1 MKNIIFTIGRA
12 SNSSLDDL
20 VEAGGNIARL
30 TFSYGSNDTQL
41 RRAKALRK
49 SAIALNS
56 PLEIAGELQGQGL
69 RVGQI
74 SAIETD
80 GVLPIRSGSQVE
92 FRDCPSVNV
101 SSGGQFVPVP
111 GISCVGIKIGNK
123 LVYGDHKCIFEVVSI
138 DNNRIMAIAQSSDEI
153 ASTRSVLI
161 SGAMAPQ
168 MELDDKNSSQLDFI
182 LQNNEFDIVILP
194 NVADLEII
202 HAVRRRSID
211 AGRSLKIACRV
222 GTFQS
227 RNFLN
232 EATSICDYLILDRSD
247 LALACGVY
255 EVPNIVRNMLPSD
268 LSKRSKVLITSQVA
282 QSASRGSTG
291 LLSAAEISDAWGI
304 LEQGLGGFM
313 LGEETAVD
321 GNGVSAV
328 RQLSSLVS
336 VFMSKN

>member
-41 RRAKALRK
+41 RRAKTLRN
-49 SAIALNS
+49 SAIARNS
-56 PLEIAGELQGQGL
+56 PLQIAGELQGQGL
-69 RVGQI
+69 RVGQV
-74 SAIETD
+74 SAVETD

-101 SSGGQFVPVP
+101 SSGEQFVPVP
-111 GISCVGIKIGNK
+111 GISCVDVRIGHK

-138 DNNRIMAIAQSSDEI
+138 DDGRLMAIAQSSDEI

-168 MELDDKNSSQLDFI
+168 MELDNKNSTQLDFI
-182 LQNNEFDIVILP
+182 IQNDEFDIVILP
-194 NVADLEII
+194 NVSDLDLI
-202 HAVRRRSID
+202 HAVRRRIID
-211 AGRSLKIACRV
+211 AGSSLKIACRV
-222 GTFQS
+222 GTFQPCK
-227 RNFLN
+227 FLN
-232 EATSICDYLILDRSD
+232 EAISICDYLILDRSD
-247 LALACGVY
+247 LALTHGVY
-255 EVPNIVRNMLPSD
+255 SVPKIVRSMLPSD
-268 LSKRSKVLITSQVA
+268 LSKRSKVLIASQVA

-291 LLSAAEISDAWGI
+291 LLSAAEISDAWEM

-336 VFMSKN
+336 VFMSNN